1 MALGRAVGE
10 RTGRGMCVILAGPLG
25 AGKTTL
31 VRGLC
36 EGLGVDESVVSPTFI
51 LYEEFA
57 GRRPVVH
64 IDLYRLEHEREI
76 EDLGVFEMIG
86 GEAVILAEWGER
98 SPALTAD
105 ADMIV
110 EISPAGESVR
120 DFHVSCTAQCAADL
134 AEVTQW
140 S

>member
-1 MALGRAVGE
+1 MALGRALGE
-10 RTGRGMCVILAGPLG
+10 RIDRGMCVVLAGPLG
-25 AGKTTL
+25 AGKTTF

-36 EGLGVDESVVSPTFI
+36 EGLGVDELVISPTFI

-57 GRRPVVH
+57 GRRTVVH
-64 IDLYRLEHEREI
+64 IDLFRLEHEREI
-76 EDLGVFEMIG
+76 EDLGVFELIG

-120 DFHVSCTAQCAADL
+120 DFHVSCTERCAAEL
-134 AEVTQW
+134 AEVKQW
-140 S
+140 L